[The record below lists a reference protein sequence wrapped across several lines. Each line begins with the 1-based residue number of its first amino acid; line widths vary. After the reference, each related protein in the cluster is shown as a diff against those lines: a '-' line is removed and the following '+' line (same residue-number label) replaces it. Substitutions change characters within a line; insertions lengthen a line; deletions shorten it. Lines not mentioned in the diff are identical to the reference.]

1 LYNLGIVV
9 SLTSCKKLSVTGK
22 IVDDSVKRYFMHNI
36 LCYGDSNTFGSNPR
50 GGRWPRSVRWTG
62 LLQDYLG
69 TDYYIIEEG
78 LGGRNTVFDDPME
91 PGRNGLALLPVSL
104 MSHRPLDLVV
114 LCLGTN
120 DCKVHF
126 NASPRLIAKGVE
138 TLVKTILQF
147 PYGEGYTVPKVLIV
161 SPIHIGTEI
170 EQSPFVSYE
179 KSSYEKSLALAP
191 LLQKVAQAY
200 GCLYLDASMVAD
212 PSAVDQLHMD
222 AQGHENLAKALVSV
236 LQQVFND
243 KRQIFFEEEKQET
256 EEQIP
261 QEIVE
266 ESIAPLVQEESAE
279 VQIKKPKKGL
289 SFRIPGLSRKQ

>member
-1 LYNLGIVV
+1 LDNLGIVV
-9 SLTSCKKLSVTGK
+9 LRTSCKKLPVTGK
-22 IVDDSVKRYFMHNI
+22 IVDYTEKRYFMHNI
-36 LCYGDSNTFGSNPR
+36 LCYGDSNTFGSNPS
-50 GGRWPRSVRWTG
+50 GGRWPRSVRWTA

-69 TDYYIIEEG
+69 SEYYIIEEG
-78 LGGRNTVFDDPME
+78 LGGRNTVFEDPLE

-126 NASPRLIAKGVE
+126 NASPRLIAKGIE
-138 TLVKTILQF
+138 TLIKTILQF
-147 PYGEGYTVPKVLIV
+147 PYGEGYTVPKVLVV
-161 SPIHIGTEI
+161 SPIHIGADI
-170 EQSPFVSYE
+170 EHSPFASYE
-179 KSSYEKSLALAP
+179 QSSYEKSLALAP
-191 LLQKVAQAY
+191 FLKKVAEAY
-200 GCLYLDASMVAD
+200 GCLYLDASMVAE

-222 AQGHENLAKALVSV
+222 AQGHENLAKALVPV

-243 KRQIFFEEEKQET
+243 KRPIFFQEEKEET

-279 VQIKKPKKGL
+279 AQPKKPKKGL
-289 SFRIPGLSRKQ
+289 SFKIPLLSRKQ

>member
-1 LYNLGIVV
+1 MY
-9 SLTSCKKLSVTGK
+9 
-22 IVDDSVKRYFMHNI
+22 NI

-50 GGRWPRSVRWTG
+50 GGRWPRSIRWTG
-62 LLQDYLG
+62 LLQTYLG
-69 TDYYIIEEG
+69 TEYSIIEEG
-78 LGGRNTVFDDPME
+78 LGGRNTVFDDPLE

-161 SPIHIGTEI
+161 SPIHIGPEI

-179 KSSYEKSLALAP
+179 HSSYEKSLALAP
-191 LLQKVAQAY
+191 FLQKVAHVY
-200 GCLYLDASMVAD
+200 GCFYLDASTVAE
-212 PSAVDQLHMD
+212 PSAVDQLHLD

-236 LQQVFND
+236 LQQLFD
-243 KRQIFFEEEKQET
+243 DQRQIFFEDESSGV
-256 EEQIP
+256 EEQKSSDIP
-261 QEIVE
+261 EGEVEKEPSAGE
-266 ESIAPLVQEESAE
+266 ESFATLQEELVE
-279 VQIKKPKKGL
+279 PKVKKGHKGL
-289 SFRIPGLSRKQ
+289 SFRIPGFSRKKD